1 MSVLVQII
9 TTFALE
15 LLAVWCCVG
24 LLTHKDA
31 DGVMRSCG
39 LFGII
44 GISLVIIVEI
54 GLSIAYAVNP
64 W

>member
-1 MSVLVQII
+1 MSILVQTVI
-9 TTFALE
+9 TIVLE
-15 LLAVWCCVG
+15 LFVLLCCVG

-44 GISLVIIVEI
+44 GISFALIVEI
-54 GLSIAYAVNP
+54 GVTIAWAAN
-64 W
+64 

>member
-1 MSVLVQII
+1 MSILVQTII
-9 TTFALE
+9 TFALE
-15 LLAVWCCVG
+15 LLVLLCCVG

-44 GISLVIIVEI
+44 GISLVIVAEI
-54 GLSIAYAVNP
+54 GVTIAWAAN
-64 W
+64 